1 MPTLEKLQTTVEKI
15 QSSRS
20 EPRPFKVSSDDNLT
34 QLVTAERIDELS
46 QLAAENTVEGM
57 IAQDREDFE
66 TACFHFSLALR
77 PAFPEYDGERIFKA
91 AEAYTSALFAQSKLK
106 DEDKSLPKEATLHD
120 DRWEPVRGDM
130 LRMCELLDMPKSYGT
145 ETVEWFRYHAIR
157 DDAYIKHLL
166 ETHRVFL
173 KRIIGNDK
181 YYRELAGL
189 YLTAVALHD
198 KHERQVVTL
207 GKELMRMYF
216 GIIFRE
222 KYGSQSKLAIAP
234 LDSLSS

>member
-1 MPTLEKLQTTVEKI
+1 LVEKI
-15 QSSRS
+15 QTSHV
-20 EPRPFKVSSDDNLT
+20 EPKPFKIALDDNSM
-34 QLVTAERIDELS
+34 QLVTPERIDELAE
-46 QLAAENTVEGM
+46 LAADNTVEGM

-91 AEAYTSALFAQSKLK
+91 AEAYTNALFAQSKLK
-106 DEDKSLPKEATLHD
+106 DDDKRLPKEATLHD
-120 DRWEPVRGDM
+120 ERWEPVRSDM
-130 LRMCELLDMPKSYGT
+130 LRMCNLLGMPKSYAT

-157 DDAYIKHLL
+157 DDAYVKHLL

-173 KRIIGNDK
+173 KRVLGNDR

-189 YLTAVALHD
+189 YLAAVALHD
-198 KHERQVVTL
+198 KHERQVVSL
-207 GKELMRMYF
+207 GKDLMRTYF

-222 KYGSQSKLAIAP
+222 KYGSQQKLTGE
-234 LDSLSS
+234 LSGSVSS

>member
-1 MPTLEKLQTTVEKI
+1 M
-15 QSSRS
+15 
-20 EPRPFKVSSDDNLT
+20 SSDDLT
-34 QLVTAERIDELS
+34 QLVTTERIDELS

-57 IAQDREDFE
+57 IAQDRLDFE

-106 DEDKSLPKEATLHD
+106 DDDKSLPKEATLHD

-157 DDAYIKHLL
+157 DDAYVKHLL

-173 KRIIGNDK
+173 KRILGNDR

-198 KHERQVVTL
+198 KHEKQVVTL

-222 KYGSQSKLAIAP
+222 KYGPQSKLAIAP